1 MRCGLCKKNEAT
13 IHYTEVI
20 NNKVQKIHLCEAC
33 ARERGIDVELPFS
46 FSDIMSA
53 LTQELQ
59 SLHGGKPAATSD
71 DRTCPSCGLSF
82 TQFTKQGRLG
92 CAHCYET
99 FDNAVLK
106 IVQSVQKA
114 TRHVGKVPT
123 RSLAGQDVVQ
133 RIARLEQAQARA
145 VSDERYEE
153 CATLRDDIRRLRA
166 SLQTPAAD
174 SPPAAQE

>member
-71 DRTCPSCGLSF
+71 DRTCPSCGL
-82 TQFTKQGRLG
+82 
-92 CAHCYET
+92 
-99 FDNAVLK
+99 
-106 IVQSVQKA
+106 
-114 TRHVGKVPT
+114 
-123 RSLAGQDVVQ
+123 
-133 RIARLEQAQARA
+133 
-145 VSDERYEE
+145 
-153 CATLRDDIRRLRA
+153 
-166 SLQTPAAD
+166 
-174 SPPAAQE
+174 